1 MMDIEDLS
9 ENDFMIV
16 CYENK
21 EENKFLIYVWKGS
34 SISLDEDNYNEYLK
48 KIQGEFFHTENIDK
62 IKIIEEIPFS
72 ETDEFIN
79 LL

>member
-1 MMDIEDLS
+1 MDIEDLS